1 MLIHFDCRATRTA
14 FSPTHT
20 YMAKQSK
27 RKKQR
32 SLLQQVC
39 HPNAAGI
46 DIAAE
51 EIVVAVPEGR
61 DAQAVRSFGT
71 FNDDL
76 RQAVDWLLASD
87 IQTVAMESTGN
98 YWVPLYDF
106 LQDANINVCLVNAR
120 HVKGVPGRK
129 TDVQDA
135 QWLQQLHT
143 AGLLNASFV
152 PDIDIR
158 RMRYLYRQREDLIR
172 NGAREIQHMQ
182 KAFNEMNVQL
192 HHVIS
197 DIDGLSGRR
206 IIEAI
211 IEGHREPLQ
220 LAMLRH
226 SRCKTPLEDVLK
238 ALDGNYCD
246 EYVFVLRQAYER
258 WKETQRQIAEVERFL
273 GKLLQAYQVDDI
285 SNAKPNPTK
294 QMELPMNLEA
304 QLAILP
310 TSKQSTKHEPN
321 FDVRKEACR
330 IYKTDLSLI
339 PGVSSGVIG
348 ALLTEVGGADAF
360 RERFRSGK
368 HFASWLGLCPDNR
381 ISGNKLLGSKTRPV
395 TSRLAYQ
402 LRMGSMT
409 LWRNESAI
417 GDYCRRMKAK
427 LGKAE
432 GITATAHKLARII
445 YALITEAKAYEETV
459 ITRMPEKVRNR
470 RLHNLKKQAE
480 KLGMQLVAT

>member
-1 MLIHFDCRATRTA
+1 
-14 FSPTHT
+14 
-20 YMAKQSK
+20 MAKLSK

-39 HPNAAGI
+39 HPDAAGI

-51 EIVVAVPEGR
+51 EIVVAIPEGR
-61 DAQAVRSFGT
+61 DAHTVRSFGT
-71 FNDDL
+71 FNADL
-76 RQAVDWLLASD
+76 RDAVSWLLASG
-87 IQTVAMESTGN
+87 IRTVAMESTGN

-106 LQDANINVCLVNAR
+106 LQEARIKVCLVNAR

-152 PDIDIR
+152 PDKDIR
-158 RMRYLYRQREDLIR
+158 RMRYLYRQRDDLIR
-172 NGAREIQHMQ
+172 AGAREIQHMQ

-211 IEGHREPLQ
+211 IEGRRDPHE

-226 SRCKTPLEDVLK
+226 PRCKTPLEEVLK
-238 ALDGNYCD
+238 ALDGNYCE

-258 WKETQRQIAEVERFL
+258 WQEAHRQIAEVERFL
-273 GKLLQAYQVDDI
+273 GQLMAGYQIPLNPLPRSQDAEQA
-285 SNAKPNPTK
+285 
-294 QMELPMNLEA
+294 ELPFGLDS
-304 QLAILP
+304 LAVPSP
-310 TSKQSTKHEPN
+310 TGKQSTKHEPL
-321 FDVRKEACR
+321 FDVRKHACR
-330 IYKTDLSLI
+330 IYGTDLSLI
-339 PGVSSGVIG
+339 SGISSGVLG
-348 ALLTEVGGADAF
+348 ALLTEVGGPDAF
-360 RERFRSGK
+360 KERFRSGK

-395 TSRLAYQ
+395 KSRLAYQ

-409 LWRNESAI
+409 LWRNDSAI

-427 LGKAE
+427 LGNAE

-445 YALITEAKAYEETV
+445 YVLITTGKKYDEAV
-459 ITRMPEKVRNR
+459 ITQVPEKVRNR
-470 RLHNLKKQAE
+470 RLRNLHKQAQ
-480 KLGMQLVAT
+480 KLGMQLVAL

>member
-1 MLIHFDCRATRTA
+1 
-14 FSPTHT
+14 
-20 YMAKQSK
+20 MAKLSK

-39 HPNAAGI
+39 HPDAAGI

-51 EIVVAVPEGR
+51 EIVIAIPEGR
-61 DAQAVRSFGT
+61 DAHTVRSFGT
-71 FNDDL
+71 FNADL
-76 RQAVDWLLASD
+76 KDAISWLLDSS

-106 LQDANINVCLVNAR
+106 LQEANIQVCLVNAR

-152 PDIDIR
+152 PDKDIR
-158 RMRYLYRQREDLIR
+158 RMRYLYRQRDDLIR
-172 NGAREIQHMQ
+172 SGAREIQHMQ
-182 KAFNEMNVQL
+182 KAYNEMNVQL

-206 IIEAI
+206 ITEAI
-211 IEGHREPLQ
+211 IDGRRDPLE

-226 SRCKTPLEDVLK
+226 PSCKTPLEDVCK

-246 EYVFVLRQAYER
+246 EYIFVLRQAYER
-258 WKETQRQIAEVERFL
+258 WKEAQRQIAEAERFL
-273 GKLLQAYQVDDI
+273 GTLLESYQVDPA
-285 SNAKPNPTK
+285 STSQPHPSGQT
-294 QMELPMNLEA
+294 ELPLNLDA
-304 QLAILP
+304 QAPPSP
-310 TSKQSTKHEPN
+310 TRKQSTKHEPR
-321 FDVRKEACR
+321 FDVRKQACR
-330 IYKTDLSLI
+330 IYRTDLSRI
-339 PGVSSGVIG
+339 PGISSGVLG

-360 RERFRSGK
+360 KERFRSAK

-381 ISGNKLLGSKTRPV
+381 ISGNKLLGSKTRSV
-395 TSRLAYQ
+395 KSRLAYQ

-445 YALITEAKAYEETV
+445 YTLITTGKTYDEKI
-459 ITRMPEKVRNR
+459 ITQMPEKVRNR
-470 RLHNLKKQAE
+470 RLRNLQNQAK
-480 KLGMQLVAT
+480 KLGLELVAT

>member
-1 MLIHFDCRATRTA
+1 
-14 FSPTHT
+14 
-20 YMAKQSK
+20 MAKRSK

-39 HPNAAGI
+39 HPDAAGV

-51 EIVVAVPEGR
+51 EIVIAIPEGR
-61 DAQAVRSFGT
+61 EAHSVRSFGT
-71 FNDDL
+71 FNADL
-76 RQAVDWLLASD
+76 RDAITWLQESN
-87 IQTVAMESTGN
+87 IRTVAMESTGN

-106 LQDANINVCLVNAR
+106 LQEAGIEVCLVNAR

-152 PDIDIR
+152 PDKDIR
-158 RMRYLYRQREDLIR
+158 RMRYLYRQRDDLIR
-172 NGAREIQHMQ
+172 SGAREIQHMQ
-182 KAFNEMNVQL
+182 KAYNEMNVQL

-206 IIEAI
+206 ITEAI
-211 IEGHREPLQ
+211 IDGRRDPLE

-226 SRCKTPLEDVLK
+226 PSCKTPLEDVLK

-258 WKETQRQIAEVERFL
+258 WKESQRQIAEAERFL
-273 GKLLQAYQVDDI
+273 GTLLAAYQVDETPAARSKGSTQAEFPFDLNLTTP
-285 SNAKPNPTK
+285 SPKLK
-294 QMELPMNLEA
+294 QA
-304 QLAILP
+304 
-310 TSKQSTKHEPN
+310 TKHEPL
-321 FDVRKEACR
+321 FDVRKQAFR
-330 IYKTDLSLI
+330 IYGTDLSRI
-339 PGVSSGVIG
+339 PGISSGVLG
-348 ALLTEVGGADAF
+348 ALLTEVGGAHAF
-360 RERFRSGK
+360 KERFRNAK
-368 HFASWLGLCPDNR
+368 HFTSWLGLCPDNR
-381 ISGNKLLGSKTRPV
+381 ISGNKLLGSKTRSV
-395 TSRLAYQ
+395 KSRLAYQ
-402 LRMGSMT
+402 LRMASMT

-432 GITATAHKLARII
+432 GITATAHKLARIL
-445 YALITEAKAYEETV
+445 YTLIVTGKSYDDQI
-459 ITRMPEKVRNR
+459 ITQMPEKARNK
-470 RLHNLKKQAE
+470 RLRNLQKQAE
-480 KLGMQLVAT
+480 KLGMQIVAA

>member
-1 MLIHFDCRATRTA
+1 
-14 FSPTHT
+14 
-20 YMAKQSK
+20 MAKLPK

-39 HPNAAGI
+39 HPDAAGI

-51 EIVVAVPEGR
+51 EIVIAIPEGR
-61 DAQAVRSFGT
+61 DAHTVRSFGT
-71 FNDDL
+71 FNADL
-76 RQAVDWLLASD
+76 REAVSWLLQSG
-87 IQTVAMESTGN
+87 IRTVAMESTGN
-98 YWVPLYDF
+98 YWVPLYDC
-106 LQDANINVCLVNAR
+106 LQEASIEVCLVNAR

-152 PDIDIR
+152 PDKDIR
-158 RMRYLYRQREDLIR
+158 RMRYLYRQRDDLIR
-172 NGAREIQHMQ
+172 SGSREIQHMQ

-211 IEGHREPLQ
+211 IDGRRDPLE

-226 SRCKTPLEDVLK
+226 PSCKTPLEDVLK

-258 WKETQRQIAEVERFL
+258 WKESQRQIAEAERFL
-273 GKLLQAYQVDDI
+273 GTLLEAYQVDQTQ
-285 SNAKPNPTK
+285 SECTENAA
-294 QMELPMNLEA
+294 QAELAFDLDPLTTPP
-304 QLAILP
+304 QKR
-310 TSKQSTKHEPN
+310 KQSTKHEPR
-321 FDVRKEACR
+321 FDVRKQACR
-330 IYKTDLSLI
+330 IYGTDLSAI
-339 PGVSSGVIG
+339 PGISSGVLG

-360 RERFRSGK
+360 IGRFHSAK

-381 ISGNKLLGSKTRPV
+381 ISGNKLLGSKTRSV
-395 TSRLAYQ
+395 KSRLAYQ

-417 GDYCRRMKAK
+417 GDYSRRMKAK

-445 YALITEAKAYEETV
+445 YTLITTGQPYDEKV
-459 ITRMPEKVRNR
+459 ITHMSEKVRNK
-470 RLHNLKKQAE
+470 RLRNLQRQAE
-480 KLGMQLVAT
+480 KLGMELVAA